1 MALSKFQEEPIQEF
15 IENLTY
21 NISRKDVD
29 LTFGKIMT
37 TNKMFTTLPEL
48 GRKYIP
54 PESSPLGYYIK
65 GNSTNVFKYFD

>member
-15 IENLTY
+15 IENLTF

-37 TNKMFTTLPEL
+37 TNKMFTTLPAL
-48 GRKYIP
+48 GRKYIS
-54 PESSPLGYYIK
+54 PEYSPLGNY
-65 GNSTNVFKYFD
+65 

>member
-37 TNKMFTTLPEL
+37 TNKMFTTLPDL
-48 GRKYIP
+48 GRKYILS
-54 PESSPLGYYIK
+54 EYSPLG
-65 GNSTNVFKYFD
+65 KY